1 MKKIFTLLFAGA
13 MTIGAFGQTT
23 LVPNP
28 VLVDNL
34 DPNEFEAIAYSF
46 VTNES
51 SEEIEYT
58 WTRNTIEI
66 TEGWSTAVCDLNQC
80 YLSTVSSQDFILSAD
95 STGNLDVH
103 LYPAGNDGYA
113 LIEVTIEDSD
123 NEENSVTGVYLFS
136 SGALSA
142 PERINNALKI
152 YPNPVASDLFI
163 EGGDAVERIEIYSVQ
178 GKLVK
183 EENLQGRGTVNVSDL
198 QTGNYIVRM
207 WDQSDRQVSTNVLSV
222 H

>member
-1 MKKIFTLLFAGA
+1 MKKLFTLLFAGA
-13 MTIGAFGQTT
+13 MTIVAFGQTA
-23 LVPNP
+23 LSPNP
-28 VLVDNL
+28 VLVENL
-34 DPNEFEAIAYSF
+34 DSDEFEAVAYSF

-80 YLSTVSSQDFILSAD
+80 YLSMVSSQDFILSAGL
-95 STGNLDVH
+95 TGNLDVH
-103 LYPAGNDGYA
+103 LYPAGIDGYA
-113 LIEVTIEDSD
+113 LIEVTIEDND

-136 SGALSA
+136 SGSLSA

-152 YPNPVASDLFI
+152 YPNPVQSDFFI
-163 EGGDAVERIEIYSVQ
+163 DGGEAVERIEIYSVS

-183 EENLQGRGTVNVSDL
+183 EVNLQGRNAVNVNDL
-198 QTGNYIVRM
+198 QSGNYIVRM
-207 WDQSDRQVSTNVLSV
+207 WDQSNSQISTNVLSIQ
-222 H
+222 